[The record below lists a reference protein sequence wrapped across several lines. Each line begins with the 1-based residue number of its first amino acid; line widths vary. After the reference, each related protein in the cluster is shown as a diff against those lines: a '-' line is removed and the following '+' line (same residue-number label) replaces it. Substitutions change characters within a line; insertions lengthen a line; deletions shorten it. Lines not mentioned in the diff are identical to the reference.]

1 MLKKWVLPVMAA
13 VLALCS
19 GCSEPAARSTL
30 AERSYKASELDSRIV
45 QASNAFGLRLH
56 QATVAAKPD
65 ANVFVSPASVSM
77 ALTMAYNGAAD
88 STREAMAKALELQG
102 LPIDDINRAGKV
114 WRDLLEH
121 QGAGVQ
127 LTIANSIWT
136 RKGKPLLEGFL
147 QKNREYYGAEVIPI
161 DFASS
166 RAAGTINSWVK
177 KHTNGKIE
185 RIVDDRPDGQTML
198 MLVNAIW
205 FKGQWTRPFNESA
218 TAPGSFFTSPGAS
231 RQVPMMVQSGSFE
244 YMQEAGFQAVRLPY
258 GDERNMAMLLFL
270 PEEGTGLDGLQSKL
284 WTDAELWNRPFP
296 TQQGVLELPRFKLE
310 YGGRL
315 NETLQALGMG
325 EAFDPQKADF
335 SGMAPVPPR
344 LAINEVIHKTY
355 VDVNERGTEA
365 AAVTSVG
372 MAGSAPPKNV
382 FKMTVNRPFVM
393 AIQDRETGSLL
404 FLGTVRD
411 PVS

>member
-1 MLKKWVLPVMAA
+1 MLKNWFLPVMAA
-13 VLALCS
+13 VLVLCS
-19 GCSEPAARSTL
+19 GCSEPAARSML
-30 AERSYKASELDSRIV
+30 AERSYKPSELDSRIV

-56 QATVAAKPD
+56 QAAVKAKPD
-65 ANVFVSPASVSM
+65 ANVFLSPASVSM
-77 ALTMAYNGAAD
+77 ALTMAYNGAGD
-88 STREAMAKALELQG
+88 STREAMAKALQLQG
-102 LPIDDINRAGKV
+102 LPIDDINRAERV
-114 WRDLLEH
+114 WKDLLEH

-127 LTIANSIWT
+127 LSIANSLWT

-185 RIVDDRPDGQTML
+185 RIVDDKPDEQTML
-198 MLVNAIW
+198 MLVNAVW
-205 FKGQWTRPFNESA
+205 FKGQWTRPFHESA
-218 TAPGSFFTSPGAS
+218 TVPGSFFTSPGAS

-258 GDERNMAMLLFL
+258 GKEENMAMLLFL
-270 PEEGTGLDGLQSKL
+270 PEEGAGLDSLQSKL
-284 WTDAELWNRPFP
+284 WNETELWNRPFP
-296 TQQGVLELPRFKLE
+296 QQQGVLELPRFKME
-310 YGGRL
+310 YGERL
-315 NETLQALGMG
+315 NDTLKSLGMS
-325 EAFDPQKADF
+325 EPFDPLKADF

-344 LAINEVIHKTY
+344 FAINEVIHKTY
-355 VDVNERGTEA
+355 VDVNEKGTEA

-372 MAGSAPPKNV
+372 MAGSAPPKDK
-382 FKMTVNRPFVM
+382 FRMTVNRPFVM